1 MDLIA
6 TPFSRHYFSPYVP
19 QLRGLSSFPRPVL
32 HSSWYKEPEPFK
44 NQTVLVVGAGPSGMD
59 LIIDLA
65 TQARVVY
72 LSSRVTPKS
81 KVPENVENVSSISEL
96 KEDGCVRF
104 ENGEERSVD
113 CVVLATGYLY
123 SFPFLSEESGIKVVE
138 GKRVTHL
145 YKHTFNVAHPSMAVV
160 GVNYGFIPFPTFDL
174 QVQWILR
181 VWRGENVLPLKQE
194 MFVDVD
200 AVYKSRLQD
209 GLPPHRAGHYLGDKR
224 WEFNEQLSQLGGIEP
239 PPPVVRPLYDLVRE
253 QRACDVAHYKDFSFT
268 IINDKEFSYS

>member
-1 MDLIA
+1 
-6 TPFSRHYFSPYVP
+6 
-19 QLRGLSSFPRPVL
+19 
-32 HSSWYKEPEPFK
+32 
-44 NQTVLVVGAGPSGMD
+44 MD

-72 LSSRVTPKS
+72 LSSQVTPKS
-81 KVPENVENVSSISEL
+81 KVPENVENFSSISEL

-113 CVVLATGYLY
+113 RVVLATGYLY

-181 VWRGENVLPLKQE
+181 VWRGENVLPPKQE
-194 MFVDVD
+194 MFLDVD

-253 QRACDVAHYKDFSFT
+253 QRTCDVAHYKDNSFT

>member
-1 MDLIA
+1 MI
-6 TPFSRHYFSPYVP
+6 
-19 QLRGLSSFPRPVL
+19 

-44 NQTVLVVGAGPSGMD
+44 HQSVLVVGAGPSGMD
-59 LIIDLA
+59 LVIDLA
-65 TQARVVY
+65 AHARVVY
-72 LSSRVTPKS
+72 LCSRVTPKS
-81 KVPENVENVSSISEL
+81 KVPENVQKLPGISEL
-96 KEDGCVRF
+96 KEDGRVCF

-123 SFPFLSEESGIKVVE
+123 SYPFLSEESGIKVVE

-160 GVNYGFIPFPTFDL
+160 GVNSGLIPFPTFDL
-174 QVQWILR
+174 QVQWIVR
-181 VWRGENVLPLKQE
+181 VWRGMNALPPKQE
-194 MFVDVD
+194 MIRDVD
-200 AVYKSRLQD
+200 AVYESRLQD

-253 QRACDVAHYKDFSFT
+253 QRACDVATYRDNTFT
-268 IINDKEFSYS
+268 IINNKEFSYS